1 MISRIEWLW
10 KQGEWIDNVNIELNS
25 MKYWWIWS
33 LFLRYVVYELR
44 MRNWVELNSIGLNT
58 VDKMIANRNHQEW
71 VLYVNLMREWGKLIE
86 KIMKMVMIEID
97 CSKKGWLSESVGD
110 KDRDDLLMELL

>member
-10 KQGEWIDNVNIELNS
+10 KQSEWIDNVNIELNR
-25 MKYWWIWS
+25 MKYGGIWS
-33 LFLRYVVYELR
+33 LFLRNVYNELR
-44 MRNWVELNSIGLNT
+44 TRNWVELNSIGLNI
-58 VDKMIANRNHQEW
+58 VDRRIANRNDQEW